1 MYSQI
6 RDKYATL
13 ELPFKLPDITLPECF
28 GLKSSSSS
36 SSSRPLSLPFQPSF
50 NRPSGSIG
58 FRVDTPNPAVD
69 YAHTIEDFL
78 NNALEPT
85 KYEYKKLKERDQRK
99 HVLKIHADVAKRRDH
114 LQLNRFINIHP
125 YDFNRIKLQMPLVS
139 GGSDYLNGSYIS
151 GPKSVK
157 NSNADSLL
165 MDTRQTLDYS
175 KYENISFLATQGP
188 LPETLE
194 HHWQAIYEND
204 VDIIVMLTNIV
215 EGTRG
220 GQPGN
225 KKCEQ
230 YWPSGVGETTAYGTY
245 DVTLVSEEHPRAE
258 LMKRELYLLDTKEM
272 CDKRRT
278 GKFKSATHL
287 HYIGWPD
294 YGVPEEN
301 NHIVELVKDVRRIIK
316 DDTERTEKCN
326 ILVHCSAGVGRTGT
340 FIALYQLMEKV
351 ENILME
357 RQMSESTTTT
367 SDIATID
374 GIQHINIFSTV
385 YALRS
390 KRVEMVQSWVQYKY
404 LYASVSAYA
413 TQVNNGS
420 YTPRAEESDYVNYK

>member
-1 MYSQI
+1 
-6 RDKYATL
+6 
-13 ELPFKLPDITLPECF
+13 
-28 GLKSSSSS
+28 
-36 SSSRPLSLPFQPSF
+36 
-50 NRPSGSIG
+50 
-58 FRVDTPNPAVD
+58 
-69 YAHTIEDFL
+69 
-78 NNALEPT
+78 LEPT

-99 HVLKIHADVAKRRDH
+99 HVLKIHADVARRRDH
-114 LQLNRFINIHP
+114 LQLNRFINIYP
-125 YDFNRIKLQMPLVS
+125 YDFNRIKLQVPVS
-139 GGSDYLNGSYIS
+139 GSDYLNGSYIS

-157 NSNADSLL
+157 NSNDSS
-165 MDTRQTLDYS
+165 MMMETRQTMDYS

-204 VDIIVMLTNIV
+204 VDIIVMLTKMV
-215 EGTRG
+215 EGARG

-225 KKCEQ
+225 KKCDQ

-258 LMKRELYLLDTKEM
+258 LIKRQLYLLDTREM

-287 HYIGWPD
+287 HYVGWPD

-340 FIALYQLMEKV
+340 FIALYQLMEKI

-357 RQMSESTTTT
+357 RQMPGT
-367 SDIATID
+367 SDSATTVD

-385 YALRS
+385 YGLRS

-413 TQVNNGS
+413 AQINGS
-420 YTPRAEESDYVNYK
+420 NTPDVEESDYVNYK